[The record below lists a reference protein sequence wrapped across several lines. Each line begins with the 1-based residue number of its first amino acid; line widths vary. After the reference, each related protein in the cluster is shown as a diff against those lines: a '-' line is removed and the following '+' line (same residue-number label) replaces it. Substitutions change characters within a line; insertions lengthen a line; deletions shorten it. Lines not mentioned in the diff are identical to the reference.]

1 MRCAVFAFLF
11 AIASTWSAVVQAEPD
26 PLKSLQGE
34 WHQIV
39 SNAGKCADCRIVVG
53 SNGEDFTVT
62 SNNGWSA
69 TVRQSFQGKP
79 FVAGKGIW
87 EPNVT
92 GVYRGKAFYLNLGM
106 KDDKLLMLMT
116 VPGQDGTLRN
126 IKAIFEREARSG
138 GA

>member
-1 MRCAVFAFLF
+1 M
-11 AIASTWSAVVQAEPD
+11 
-26 PLKSLQGE
+26 
-34 WHQIV
+34 
-39 SNAGKCADCRIVVG
+39 
-53 SNGEDFTVT
+53 T